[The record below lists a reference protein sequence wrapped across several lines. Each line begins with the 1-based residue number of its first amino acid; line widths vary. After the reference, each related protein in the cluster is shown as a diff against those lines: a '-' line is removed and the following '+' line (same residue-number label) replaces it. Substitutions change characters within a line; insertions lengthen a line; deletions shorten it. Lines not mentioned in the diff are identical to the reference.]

1 MYVLFPFQFFFF
13 LRSSTPLCGCLSSSL
28 GGDLSSSLGDVLFP
42 LSTMISSLNIMLF
55 YSLGIIISSSP
66 KAKISS
72 CLQTKIICIVIILVI
87 LTIIS
92 VILVLFRLCFMLL
105 LFLFYGFYCYYSS
118 SML

>member
-13 LRSSTPLCGCLSSSL
+13 LRSSIPLCGCLSFLSVAASL
-28 GGDLSSSLGDVLFP
+28 PLLATCFFP
-42 LSTMISSLNIMLF
+42 LSTMISSLSNMLF

-72 CLQTKIICIVIILVI
+72 CLQTKVICIVIILVI